1 MAALMIASVVT
12 WIQHGN
18 DTLRN
23 NWNAGQPGSA
33 SGVARD
39 IFNGICLGL
48 LGVTG
53 FECKRAHRA
62 CQVLVLGM
70 TILL

>member
-12 WIQHGN
+12 WIKHGN
-18 DTLRN
+18 ETLQE
-23 NWNAGQPGSA
+23 NWVLNKPGSA

-53 FECKRAHRA
+53 FECER
-62 CQVLVLGM
+62 
-70 TILL
+70 I